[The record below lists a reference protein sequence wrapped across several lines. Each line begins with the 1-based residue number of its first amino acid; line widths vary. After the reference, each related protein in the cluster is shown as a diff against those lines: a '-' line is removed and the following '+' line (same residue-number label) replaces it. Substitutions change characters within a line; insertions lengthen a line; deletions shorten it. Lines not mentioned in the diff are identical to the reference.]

1 MKKYFFIIASLFV
14 IGTATT
20 QVVLKGKRDRNAN
33 KAHFSVKD
41 GIVYYDSKELAKYQA
56 KTYSLDNNDL
66 VEEYNLLLL
75 DNKIENKQLIGD
87 LIDFVSD
94 RHKGAEV
101 EVEIDAKNSAFE
113 L

>member
-1 MKKYFFIIASLFV
+1 MKKIVLIVAALFT

-20 QVVLKGKRDRNAN
+20 QVVLKNKQYKNKSKDR
-33 KAHFSVKD
+33 FSVKENV
-41 GIVYYDSKELAKYQA
+41 VYYDGKALAKY
-56 KTYSLDNNDL
+56 L
-66 VEEYNLLLL
+66 EEYNLLMV
-75 DNKIENKQLIGD
+75 DNKVDNKQIIGD

-101 EVEIDAKNSAFE
+101 EVEIDANGSDFK